1 MTEGTLTKTD
11 GSTTTEFCT
20 LTGQISS
27 VTPRSAPVSMGKTS
41 TREGGFGGLLL
52 GLFFGGVVGFFY
64 FVVQFS
70 ISLLFNFQKN
80 SRGGGGGVMRYCIDF
95 AFFIVTILLV
105 GVFHVCKNTYKEP
118 Q

>member
-1 MTEGTLTKTD
+1 MV
-11 GSTTTEFCT
+11 
-20 LTGQISS
+20 QRRQNS
-27 VTPRSAPVSMGKTS
+27 VLLLDRYHRLHQGRLQYRWVRHQQG
-41 TREGGFGGLLL
+41 RGGFGGLLL
-52 GLFFGGVVGFFY
+52 GLFFGGVGFFY

-105 GVFHVCKNTYKEP
+105 GVFHVCKNTYNEP